1 MYIYVCT
8 KGSRKCIVLYLIFS
22 AFFVYFLLFMDM
34 KCENEA
40 MPSARQLEGNAEGRS
55 VLRRCSIV
63 ECRIRSGGMARVA
76 PSC

>member
-1 MYIYVCT
+1 
-8 KGSRKCIVLYLIFS
+8 
-22 AFFVYFLLFMDM
+22 MDM